1 MLSYIIRRL
10 LLMVPTLLGVTL
22 VVFFVMALAP
32 GGFGASL
39 EQTGEQTV
47 GEEAKQQKAYMM
59 RRYGLDKPLV
69 VQYGRWLNQV
79 LPLGFH
85 TSSEVIARDGT
96 DEDSKKANAQANADA
111 VESVVEEHPW
121 LNTGQ
126 RSQMGEA
133 IRSLASYEQLP
144 IEDVA
149 ADVTAA
155 LSDPQGAGIAFFDR
169 LDRSEEDHA
178 NAIKPI
184 QNAQSEEDA
193 RTALVKSLNYETKGL
208 DRVMFGQPG
217 FKAPDL
223 GETIRGEK
231 VGDKIMQALPIT
243 LLLNL
248 ITFPLIYAVAII
260 IGIYA
265 ARHRGGAFDI
275 ASGTV
280 LLGFWSF
287 PRIGAGVLLIA
298 MLASNQH
305 LNWFPTG
312 GLNKLEADAM
322 PFLPSMEGFF
332 QTLGFSG
339 HVMISALIPIG
350 ALLLVGL
357 LIGRG
362 PDLLRG
368 KGISKETWI
377 AVVVILGVI
386 GVGFAE
392 FYLKLLPDAIPE
404 SRGWL
409 VDRLWHLV
417 LPVLCLIYTG
427 FALLSKLMR
436 GSVLDNLSSDY
447 VRTARAKGVSEQ
459 DVLFRHVFRNS
470 LLPLITVAAAII
482 PAMIVGS
489 VVVERIFT
497 IQGMGYLAVEAAFQK
512 DRELILATTLFAGL
526 LGLTSELLRD
536 LCYAVADPRVSFE

>member
-1 MLSYIIRRL
+1 MLSYILRRL

-22 VVFFVMALAP
+22 VVFFVMAMAP
-32 GGFGASL
+32 GGFGAAL
-39 EQTGEQTV
+39 EQTGDQTV

-59 RRYGLDKPLV
+59 RRYGLDRPLV

-79 LPLGFH
+79 SPLGFR
-85 TSSEVIARDGT
+85 TSSEAIDP
-96 DEDSKKANAQANADA
+96 EDKEAHDAANAEAAEPVA
-111 VESVVEEHPW
+111 EAHAW
-121 LNTGQ
+121 LNEGQ
-126 RSQMGEA
+126 RGQIGAA
-133 IRSLASYEQLP
+133 IRSIASYEQRP
-144 IEDVA
+144 VADVA
-149 ADVTAA
+149 DEVSEALAD
-155 LSDPQGAGIAFFDR
+155 PKGAGVSLFDR
-169 LDRSEEDHA
+169 ISRTEEDRDLA
-178 NAIKPI
+178 TKSMVEAETV
-184 QNAQSEEDA
+184 EEA
-193 RTALVKSLNYETKGL
+193 RIELVRSLRYEAGGL
-208 DRVMFGQPG
+208 DRILFTRPAAWPL
-217 FKAPDL
+217 KSPDL
-223 GETIRGEK
+223 GRTIREEK
-231 VGDKIMQALPIT
+231 VSDKIMQALPIT

-248 ITFPLIYAVAII
+248 ITFPLIYIVAIL

-275 ASGTV
+275 ASGSV

-298 MLASNQH
+298 MLASNQR

-322 PFLPSMEGFF
+322 PFLPTMA
-332 QTLGFSG
+332 GFSHSAG
-339 HVMISALIPIG
+339 FAAHVLICALIPLG
-350 ALLLVGL
+350 VLLLIGL
-357 LIGRG
+357 LIGYG
-362 PDLLRG
+362 P
-368 KGISKETWI
+368 
-377 AVVVILGVI
+377 
-386 GVGFAE
+386 
-392 FYLKLLPDAIPE
+392 KLLQGKRPPKGTGLVTLGIIGLILIGWLEFRFKLFPDYMPE

-409 VDRLWHLV
+409 LDRIWHLV

-436 GSVLDNLSSDY
+436 GSVLDNLSSDF
-447 VRTARAKGVSEQ
+447 VRTARAKGVSDR

-497 IQGMGYLAVEAAFQK
+497 IQGMGFLAVEAAFQK

-526 LGLTSELLRD
+526 LGLASELIRD
-536 LCYAVADPRVSFE
+536 ICYAVADPRVSFE